1 MTFVPEPP
9 DVDKRKSEH
18 PHFEIQVGDGR
29 GLLLLR
35 PRTFFGWLRVES
47 LQLAIAEV
55 QFPLDIT
62 GGMAQF
68 QRQRCPV
75 LEATLTIER
84 AGFAELVQ
92 RRATLL
98 EAAGF
103 GGVGVELGGEGIELS
118 AQARLREWTAELF
131 VRIAVEVEERTVRLR
146 VVESATFGFI
156 RRPAALLAHDL
167 LCVLVGASTTP
178 TNDAAPIQS
187 ATTRALGL
195 VQLRPLDWFV
205 VSVLAPAGWRLPEL
219 EGLRLDGVTVTS
231 RAASLRWARAGEQDA
246 AASSTAANVVARAQ
260 PRSVRGVVDELA
272 ARAIDE
278 ALLRNDL
285 AGAASACRL
294 EMTRRP
300 ERALPLTERLLA
312 ILCTRDASLR
322 EAERMAREALARW
335 PELTAAHL
343 ALAAVESSRG
353 NAADAALQFGETARL
368 AEARGDVA
376 LAVRAGAAAG
386 RQLQTIDPARAAL
399 LYERVLVLRPTD
411 REATDALAELYA
423 AGGRWEELQRL
434 LRARLAGARDDGE
447 RLEAHLRVAEL
458 SFRQLRDAAAAR
470 VDLQAAATLAPRDR
484 RVWELLTQ
492 VCDATGDVA
501 GSVAALEELVVVLAE
516 SGDRLA
522 QARALLR
529 LADHYDGLRDDA
541 AALRRYREA
550 LALTPEDTGALER
563 FAVAASR
570 HGDAADAIGA
580 YRRLL
585 DGGAPSDRRRRAG
598 QQLLQLYVIIGDR
611 DQARALLP
619 ELKDEPAP
627 DVLMGLARLEEACDD
642 FVAAAELWARA
653 AAQLDGQHAAAAEL
667 ERARACRAAGLGED
681 ERAALA
687 RAFALAPTTPEG
699 LAAASGLIRRARDEG
714 DRAAEAAWLDRL
726 IACAPPTPH
735 QAELALRRAQLF
747 VDAGDAAGAARTLD
761 ALEAAGQGGL
771 AARRLRADVL
781 GALGDAHGRAA
792 TLEALA
798 ADVGDGERVALLVQ
812 AAHSRLGAGE
822 TDEAAADVQAADAL
836 APDELE
842 VRALVAEIAWR
853 RSAWEEVVVRYGELS
868 SESTGAA
875 RVEWTRR
882 VAVAA
887 DRLGRSD
894 DARAALEL
902 AVAAPDAAGEALV
915 SAWRDLGALHERIGD
930 HAGAVDCYRRGGADA
945 RAPSAAARVA
955 LLRAAAEL
963 LHRRMGRYDD
973 AAAALGEALA
983 LDGSDV
989 ATLDAL
995 DALQSEAGDDA
1006 GLLDTLARKVALAGV
1021 APERRTSWLE
1031 RLGELAASRANA
1043 EVARAAFADL
1053 LEVAPEHAG
1062 ALGWL
1067 AADAATR
1074 GDDARSA
1081 ALDERLVA
1089 TGAPAEERRAARLR
1103 LADRARTDGRLADAE
1118 THLWAAVE
1126 LSPNEAQAPLL
1137 VTLEEVY
1144 ARAERWADLAVVL
1157 AHHARAVGDEPAR
1170 LALELERIAI
1180 LMHKLETPKLAVEAA
1195 QAAIEQH
1202 GREPRLVAALAE
1214 AARAAGDRELLA
1226 ETVESQAQA
1235 TVEPGERARMLAE
1248 AAMLRAALGDGARA
1262 TALARELVGVELP
1275 AAERLAL
1282 AATLD
1287 DAPLAVA
1294 LGRAAAAGLEAGEPR
1309 RAALAFVATRARTAG
1324 DDEAEREALATL
1336 WADGGAAEERERLLT
1351 LLEAAE
1357 RHDEAARLAHE
1368 LVVEALAAGR
1378 AADATAALARLRG
1391 VARNDGGLRTL
1402 AETLALAA
1410 ARTEDAEATV
1420 AWLREA
1426 AALQATLGDAAAAA
1440 DALVAALAR
1449 RPGDETLVGEI
1460 ETRLGELGDLARL
1473 HAALEL
1479 HLAEREGEARL
1490 PIVRKLWRAAEALGD
1505 DVAVDR
1511 WVAELRRLEP
1521 AIAARV
1527 DGRALARTITGVDE
1541 AELARSIEA
1550 AEAGLRS
1557 LVGADDVVAVR
1568 AARRRLGELYRDA
1581 GRRGEAFTELS
1592 LVLSEEPSNVAVLE
1606 SLVEV
1611 AEAEAHWQEAAE
1623 LLERLSHFRAA
1634 PSERAALLYRTAEI
1648 LLVKLRDKAAA
1659 SERYLK
1665 AVDLDGTHA
1674 PTLRRLVDYFWSE
1687 GDEASAAE
1695 MAAALDD
1702 AAAFAVPETTVG
1714 TRARAALAAAAT
1726 DDLKRAARL
1735 GGALDE
1741 AHGATALAHAAV
1753 ELLAHGR
1760 PQPEVIAALRIV
1772 SGAGGKLAAVRQR
1785 LAARGE
1791 SDAGAAALA
1800 SLLGGGESAGG

>member
-9 DVDKRKSEH
+9 EVDKRKSEQ

-75 LEATLTIER
+75 LEATISVER

-92 RRATLL
+92 RRASLL
-98 EAAGF
+98 TAAGF
-103 GGVGVELGGEGIELS
+103 AGVGVELSAEGIEVT
-118 AQARLREWTAELF
+118 AEVRLREWTAELL
-131 VRIAVEVEERTVRLR
+131 VRVAVEAEERTLRLR
-146 VVESATFGFI
+146 VIEAATFGFI

-167 LCVLVGASTTP
+167 LCVLMGASTTP

-219 EGLRLDGVTVTS
+219 DGLRLDGVHLTS
-231 RAASLRWARAGEQDA
+231 RAASLRWARSGAEDEA
-246 AASSTAANVVARAQ
+246 TAAVSAAPRAQ
-260 PRSVRGVVDELA
+260 PARSVRGVVDELA

-322 EAERMAREALARW
+322 EAERMARDALARW
-335 PELTAAHL
+335 PEFGAAHL
-343 ALAAVESSRG
+343 ALASVESSRG
-353 NAADAALQFGETARL
+353 NAAEAAHHFGETARM
-368 AEARGDVA
+368 AEARGDVV
-376 LAVRAGAAAG
+376 LAVRAGAAAA

-399 LYERVLVLRPTD
+399 LYERVLALRPTD

-423 AGGRWEELQRL
+423 ASGRWEELQRL
-434 LRARLAGARDDGE
+434 LRARLSGARDDGE

-470 VDLQAAATLAPRDR
+470 GDLQAAAALAPRDR

-550 LALTPEDTGALER
+550 LALTPDDTGALER
-563 FAVAASR
+563 FAGAASR

-585 DGGAPSDRRRRAG
+585 DGSAPSDRRRRAG
-598 QQLLQLYVIIGDR
+598 QQLIQLYVIIGDR
-611 DQARALLP
+611 DSARALLP

-627 DVLMGLARLEEACDD
+627 DTLMGLARLEEACDD
-642 FVAAAELWARA
+642 FHAAADLWARA
-653 AAQLDGQHAAAAEL
+653 AAQLDGPHAAAAEL

-687 RAFALAPTTPEG
+687 RAFALAPTAQEG
-699 LAAASGLIRRARDEG
+699 LAAASGLFGLARQDG

-726 IACAPPTPH
+726 MACAPAAPH
-735 QAELALRRAQLF
+735 HAELALRRAQLF
-747 VDAGDAAGAARTLD
+747 VDAGDAAGAARVLD
-761 ALEAAGQGGL
+761 GLDAAGQGGM
-771 AARRLRADVL
+771 AARRLRAEVF
-781 GALGDAHGRAA
+781 GALGDARGRAA

-798 ADVGDGERVALLVQ
+798 ADVGDGERVGLLAQ
-812 AAHSRLGAGE
+812 AAHSRLAA
-822 TDEAAADVQAADAL
+822 DELDAAAADVQAADAL
-836 APDELE
+836 APEE
-842 VRALVAEIAWR
+842 PVVRTLVAEIAWR

-868 SESTGAA
+868 SESVGAA

-902 AVAAPDAAGEALV
+902 AVAAPDAAGEALI

-963 LHRRMGRYDD
+963 LQRRMGRHEE
-973 AAAALGEALA
+973 AAGALGEALA
-983 LDGSDV
+983 LDGGDV

-995 DALQSEAGDDA
+995 DALQSEVGDDA
-1006 GLLDTLARKVALAGV
+1006 GLLDTLARKVALRGV

-1031 RLGELAASRANA
+1031 RLGELAAARRNESA
-1043 EVARAAFADL
+1043 ARAAFREL
-1053 LEVAPEHAG
+1053 IEVAPEHAG
-1062 ALGWL
+1062 ALAWL
-1067 AADAATR
+1067 AADATAR
-1074 GDDARSA
+1074 GDDAASA
-1081 ALDERLVA
+1081 ALDGRLVLA

-1103 LADRARTDGRLADAE
+1103 LAASARAGGQLADAE

-1126 LSPNEAQAPLL
+1126 LTPNEAQAPLL
-1137 VTLEEVY
+1137 VELEEVY
-1144 ARAERWADLAVVL
+1144 TRAARWADLAVVL
-1157 AHHARAVGDEPAR
+1157 AHHVRVVGDDATR
-1170 LALELERIAI
+1170 VALELERIRV
-1180 LMHKLETPKLAVEAA
+1180 LMHALETPKLAVEAA

-1214 AARAAGDRELLA
+1214 AARAAGERELLA
-1226 ETVESQAQA
+1226 ETVAAQA
-1235 TVEPGERARMLAE
+1235 DASVEPGERARMLAE
-1248 AAMLRAALGDGARA
+1248 AATIYAAIGEGARA
-1262 TALARELVGVELP
+1262 EALTRALVEVELVP
-1275 AAERLAL
+1275 ADRLAL

-1287 DAPLAVA
+1287 DARLALA
-1294 LGRAAAAGLEAGEPR
+1294 LGRAAAAALEAGEPR
-1309 RAALAFVATRARTAG
+1309 RPALGFVATRARAAG
-1324 DDEAEREALATL
+1324 NDDAEREALATL
-1336 WADGGAAEERERLLT
+1336 LSEGLAGGGERERLLT
-1351 LLEAAE
+1351 LLAAAG
-1357 RHDEAARLAHE
+1357 RHDDAARLAHE

-1378 AADATAALARLRG
+1378 IDEATAALTRLRE
-1391 VARNDGGLRTL
+1391 VARSDDGSRTL
-1402 AETLALAA
+1402 AESLTLVA
-1410 ARTEDAEATV
+1410 ARADDADASI
-1420 AWLREA
+1420 AWLRES
-1426 AALQATLGDAAAAA
+1426 AALRTALGESQAAA

-1449 RPGDETLVGEI
+1449 RPGDETLAVEV
-1460 ETRLGELGDLARL
+1460 ETRLAELGDLARL
-1473 HAALEL
+1473 HEALEL
-1479 HLAEREGEARL
+1479 HLGEQQGEARL
-1490 PIVRKLWRAAEALGD
+1490 PIVRKLWRVAEALGD

-1511 WVAELRRLEP
+1511 WVAEQRRLEP
-1521 AIAARV
+1521 AMATRV
-1527 DGRALARTITGVDE
+1527 DGRALARTITGIDE
-1541 AELARSIEA
+1541 TELARNIEA
-1550 AEAGLRS
+1550 AETRLRA
-1557 LVGADDVVAVR
+1557 LVSEDDVAEVR
-1568 AARRRLGELYRDA
+1568 AARRRLGELYRAA
-1581 GRRGEAFTELS
+1581 GRRAEAFAELS
-1592 LVLSEEPSNVAVLE
+1592 LVLSEEPSNIAVLE
-1606 SLVEV
+1606 ALVEI
-1611 AEAEAHWQEAAE
+1611 AEAEARWQEAAE

-1634 PSERAALLYRTAEI
+1634 PSERAAMLFRTAEI
-1648 LLVKLRDKAAA
+1648 LLVKLRDKDAA

-1665 AVDLDGTHA
+1665 AVDLDDTHA

-1695 MAAALDD
+1695 MAAALDE
-1702 AAAFAVPETTVG
+1702 AAAFAAPETTAG
-1714 TRARAALAAAAT
+1714 TRARGALAAATAG
-1726 DDLKRAARL
+1726 DLKRAARL

-1741 AHGATALAHAAV
+1741 AHGAAALSHAAV

-1760 PQPEVIAALRIV
+1760 DEKEVIAALRIV
-1772 SGAGGKLAAVRQR
+1772 SGAGGKLVAVRQR
-1785 LAARGE
+1785 LSARAD

-1800 SLLGGGESAGG
+1800 ARLGGSD